1 MLCLFECNSFG
12 LVSYTERQEFSELE
26 NLCGFLIKLELQLVA
41 LESNEF
47 SELAT
52 LPHRRS

>member
-1 MLCLFECNSFG
+1 MLCLFECDSFG